1 MANPAEYLIGPF
13 LIGTSVELVLQGVV
27 STQFVKYFGT
37 YRDDPLTLKAYVA
50 GLALMTYALSI
61 YMFVIVWYLFAVRFG
76 TVLLGVPHT
85 NETVM
90 TGCSGIMRAV
100 IGLYVQA
107 YFCSRLFLLSRKW
120 YNVAALASIFVG
132 SFVANLVGTLY
143 VVFGGIEAFPIVER
157 CFDIALPLNMVGDI
171 ALTSSTAYFLIKY
184 KKNVLPQSVGV
195 LNALVR
201 LTFQTAAPA
210 TICAFVNFVVS
221 LTFPNV
227 YPSARIFAATTFNIV
242 LPKLAAFSMMW
253 TLNARQ
259 HIRSTLHLHVSDNAR
274 QHIRSTLHSHVS
286 DTGVHSHVSDIGER
300 TVTGDAERGSAEGKL
315 KISIETSKSHFG
327 YGAERRADGVT
338 DGRASLGMQDSER
351 SEDLIFARRGNAQ
364 GAQDF
369 EGSAEDLVF
378 ARPGNARG

>member
-1 MANPAEYLIGPF
+1 MPNPAEYIAGPW

-37 YRDDPLTLKAYVA
+37 YRDDPLAMKAYVA
-50 GLALMTYALSI
+50 GLAVMTCSLSI
-61 YMFVIVWYLFAVRFG
+61 QMFVIVWYLFAVRFG
-76 TVLLGVPHT
+76 TFLFLGTPHAY
-85 NETVM
+85 ETM
-90 TGCSGIMRAV
+90 LTGSSGIVRAV

-107 YFCSRLFLLSRKW
+107 YFCSRLFLLSKKW
-120 YNVAALASIFVG
+120 YIVAPLATIFG
-132 SFVANLVGTLY
+132 TTFVANLLGICY
-143 VVFGGIEAFPIVER
+143 YIFGEANNFPMVEKW
-157 CFDIALPLNMVGDI
+157 FDIALPLNMAGDI
-171 ALTSSTAYFLIKY
+171 ALTTSTAYFLIKY
-184 KKNVLPQSVGV
+184 KKNVLPQSVGI
-195 LNALVR
+195 LNALIR

-227 YPSARIFAATTFNIV
+227 YPSARAFAATAFNIV

-259 HIRSTLHLHVSDNAR
+259 HIRSTLHP
-274 QHIRSTLHSHVS
+274 HVS
-286 DTGVHSHVSDIGER
+286 DTGER

-315 KISIETSKSHFG
+315 KISIEKSKSHFG

-351 SEDLIFARRGNAQ
+351 SENLVFARRGNAQ

>member
-13 LIGTSVELVLQGVV
+13 LIGTSIELVLQGVI

-37 YRDDPLTLKAYVA
+37 YRDDPLTLKA
-50 GLALMTYALSI
+50 
-61 YMFVIVWYLFAVRFG
+61 VIVWYLFAVRFG

-90 TGCSGIMRAV
+90 TGCSGMM
-100 IGLYVQA
+100 
-107 YFCSRLFLLSRKW
+107 
-120 YNVAALASIFVG
+120 
-132 SFVANLVGTLY
+132 TLY

-195 LNALVR
+195 LNALIR

-227 YPSARIFAATTFNIV
+227 YPSSRIFAATTFNIV

-286 DTGVHSHVSDIGER
+286 DTGVHSHVSDTGER
-300 TVTGDAERGSAEGKL
+300 TATVHGDAERGSAEGKL
-315 KISIETSKSHFG
+315 KISIEKSKSYFG
-327 YGAERRADGVT
+327 YGAERRADSVT
-338 DGRASLGMQDSER
+338 DGRASLGVQDSER
-351 SEDLIFARRGNAQ
+351 SEDLVFARRGNAQ
-364 GAQDF
+364 GAQDLV
-369 EGSAEDLVF
+369 GSAEDLVF
-378 ARPGNARG
+378 ARPGNAWG